1 MTKETNKATE
11 TLQALLYLTGCAV
24 NGIVPQ
30 KERIQTADLNAV
42 FSLSDRQS
50 LLTLTHYAVARAFG
64 GSLPNEANLQEWDVN
79 NQLLTY
85 RSLLMNEDL
94 SRLLDYLEK
103 NGIWYMPMKGAVL
116 QYMYPTPET
125 RQKTDFDVLFD
136 NDHQHKVLQWFVDN
150 GYEAESFGTMLHDKY
165 IKKPF
170 FCFEMHRALLWYSPG
185 TKWAEYY
192 DNVETRLI
200 PDTDKTFG
208 RHFSDEDFY
217 IHVVTH
223 GYRHH
228 IYAGIGIRFLLDC
241 YLLVKNNGKSMD
253 WDYVDKELALIGISD
268 FEKKVRH
275 LCQALF
281 SHPEALRLD
290 SLTQEESDFLEPFV
304 LAGTHGSSEMLVR
317 NRVQNNSTKQ
327 KIKYAWSRL
336 FPNREF
342 MLYNY
347 PFFRR
352 HLWLLPAGYVYRL
365 IVRIKV
371 NHKHLASEIKA
382 LRKY

>member
-1 MTKETNKATE
+1 MEKKKGLE
-11 TLQALLYLTGCAV
+11 TLQALLYLVGCAV
-24 NGIVPQ
+24 NGIVPE
-30 KERIQTADLNAV
+30 KERVQAMDLDAV
-42 FSLSDRQS
+42 FSLSERQS
-50 LLTLTHYAVARAFG
+50 LLTLACYAVASACG
-64 GSLPNEANLQEWDVN
+64 GSLPKDGNLSAWDIN
-79 NQLLTY
+79 NQILTY
-85 RSLLMNEDL
+85 RAQLMNEDL
-94 SRLLDYLEK
+94 KRLLSYLES

-116 QYMYPTPET
+116 QDMYPTPET
-125 RQKTDFDVLFD
+125 RQKTDYDILFD
-136 NDHQHKVLQWFVDN
+136 NNHQHKVLQWFVDN
-150 GYEAESFGTMLHDKY
+150 GYEVEAYGTMLHDKY

-200 PDTDKTFG
+200 PDSDTSYR
-208 RHFSDEDFY
+208 RHFSDEDLY

-253 WDYVDKELALIGISD
+253 WDYVDKELALIGITD
-268 FEKKVRH
+268 FEKNVRH
-275 LCQALF
+275 LCKALF
-281 SHPEALRLD
+281 ASPETFTL
-290 SLTQEESDFLEPFV
+290 STLTQQEMDFFESFV
-304 LAGTHGSSEMLVR
+304 IAGTHGSSEILVR

-327 KIKYAWSRL
+327 KLKYAWSRL

-342 MLYNY
+342 MIYNY

-352 HLWLLPAGYVYRL
+352 HIWLLPAGYIYRL
-365 IVRIKV
+365 FYRIKV

-382 LRKY
+382 LKKF